1 MRHRVV
7 ATAAVLVIGA
17 GLAPSRG
24 ATERSAPQTAL
35 ADLEARSA
43 LAEDLFH
50 RAIGVLRDSRAGVR
64 RSEAP
69 DAARPDRTAADVL
82 IGPELSPL
90 VTTLGSL
97 ESKRLSSHP
106 LWARL
111 LVRQLAAHGIGPGD
125 HVTASLSG
133 SFPGLNLALTAAC
146 RALGARLVAISSVTA
161 STWGAT
167 EPGFTWPEMETRV
180 VAAGVWP
187 AVTVAVSVGGSRD
200 NGADLSPEGL
210 ALARQIQAQA
220 AAALGAR
227 RLETATLD
235 EAIQARL
242 EVYRQALG
250 SEQPRVYVNV
260 GGNHAS
266 LGGARAPLRHEEGWL
281 TSLPE
286 GAAASASV
294 SHAYLAEDVPVLSL
308 LNVRALARDWGLETG
323 R

>member
-1 MRHRVV
+1 MDL
-7 ATAAVLVIGA
+7 AAAEARAEALFRESVTVLARARAVSPGA
-17 GLAPSRG
+17 GVDN
-24 ATERSAPQTAL
+24 
-35 ADLEARSA
+35 ADPL
-43 LAEDLFH
+43 
-50 RAIGVLRDSRAGVR
+50 V
-64 RSEAP
+64 
-69 DAARPDRTAADVL
+69 
-82 IGPELSPL
+82 GPELSSL

-97 ESKRLSSHP
+97 ESKRLASDP
-106 LWARL
+106 RWARL
-111 LVRQLAAHGIGPGD
+111 LVRQLAAHGVSPGD
-125 HVTASLSG
+125 AVAASFSG
-133 SFPGLNLALTAAC
+133 SFPGLNLAVVAAC
-146 RALGARLVAISSVTA
+146 RALGARLAAVSSVTS
-161 STWGAT
+161 STWGAA
-167 EPGFTWPEMETRV
+167 EPGFTWPEMEARIVT
-180 VAAGVWP
+180 AGVWP
-187 AVTVAVSVGGSRD
+187 AATVAISVGGSRD

-235 EAIQARL
+235 EAIRARL
-242 EVYRQALG
+242 EAYRRALG
-250 SEQPRVYVNV
+250 VTRPRVYVNV

-294 SHAYLAEDVPVLSL
+294 SHAYLAEGVPVLSL